1 MQNKSLRRT
10 PMGMRM
16 KYGNRSLG
24 LLALSTLATT
34 AARADTY
41 VEPNPL
47 RAIQHAQ
54 QGSADVTIRTVS
66 ARNDMVS
73 GGDVL
78 VRIDPKQGLDAA
90 TLKIA
95 RNGTDVSTAFKK
107 NGAGLLGLVT
117 GLSAGDNTIEVTGA
131 GNLKASLVVTNY
143 SVTGPIFS
151 GPKESPFFCETNVWS
166 DMPGKLGAPKDKDC
180 AIDTR
185 V

>member
-1 MQNKSLRRT
+1 MLHDARASRMLVIPSLVWPKLHRRSASPTEIQKSTEEEPHGHAHEIWKSLPWLVGPEHAGYHRR
-10 PMGMRM
+10 
-16 KYGNRSLG
+16 S
-24 LLALSTLATT
+24 
-34 AARADTY
+34 ADTY

-78 VRIDPKQGLDAA
+78 VRIDPRQGLDAA

-107 NGAGLLGLVT
+107 NGAGLL
-117 GLSAGDNTIEVTGA
+117 A
-131 GNLKASLVVTNY
+131 
-143 SVTGPIFS
+143 
-151 GPKESPFFCETNVWS
+151 W
-166 DMPGKLGAPKDKDC
+166 
-180 AIDTR
+180 
-185 V
+185 